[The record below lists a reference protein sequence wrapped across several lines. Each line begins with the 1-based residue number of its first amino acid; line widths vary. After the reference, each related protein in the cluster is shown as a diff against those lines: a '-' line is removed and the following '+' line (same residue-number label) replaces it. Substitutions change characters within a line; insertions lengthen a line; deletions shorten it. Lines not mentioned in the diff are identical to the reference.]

1 VLYGYYIFDD
11 VPDAWTIAGATIIIS
26 SGLYVWLRELRLARR
41 SLEPSA

>member
-11 VPDAWTIAGATIIIS
+11 VPDAWTITGATIIIS

-41 SLEPSA
+41 SLEPPA